1 MDEETDPRE
10 VKRVIEQFL
19 SEMAKKTV
27 APHLSQSVLQLS
39 HAISL

>member
-19 SEMAKKTV
+19 SEMARKNSSTPPFSKCSS
-27 APHLSQSVLQLS
+27 A
-39 HAISL
+39 